1 MRPSA
6 AGTKLMH
13 VLLTN
18 FNLSMR
24 AGTQLYVRDLALG
37 LRARG
42 HQPLV
47 YAPLLGTV
55 ATELETAGIAV
66 VDDLDKLQTPPDIIH
81 GNQFIETISALL
93 FFPRTPGVY
102 FCHSWQS
109 TVDLPPV
116 FPRILRYVAVDG
128 PCYQRLLAQGIPKEK
143 ASVILNFVD
152 LARFKPRGPLPPH
165 LRRALIF
172 SNYARAQEH
181 LGPLRDA
188 CAREAIEL
196 DVIGEGVGHVE
207 SQPELRLTEYDLVF
221 AKGRAALEAMAVG
234 AAVILCDVWGLGP
247 MVTTREFDSLR
258 HLNFG
263 RKALQGRVEVE
274 GIRKELEHYDPRD
287 AAEVSRRVRATAS
300 SDAAI
305 AVILDLY
312 EEAIAEYQATDNAN
326 TDDELR
332 AAARY
337 LRQIQADFAQHTA
350 LTLRLRNRLLRI
362 PWVGPQLV
370 RLRERY
376 RTNLS

>member
-1 MRPSA
+1 MR
-6 AGTKLMH
+6 

-37 LRARG
+37 LLARG

-55 ATELETAGIAV
+55 ASELETAGIAV
-66 VDDLDKLQTPPDIIH
+66 VDDLDKIRTPPDIIH
-81 GNQFIETISALL
+81 GNQFIEMLSALL

-109 TVDLPPV
+109 ALEVPPL
-116 FPRILRYVAVDG
+116 FPRIMRYVAVDE
-128 PCYQRLLAQGIPKEK
+128 PCYQHLLTNGISKEK

-152 LARFKPRGPLPPH
+152 LARFKPRCPLPP
-165 LRRALIF
+165 LPRRALVF
-172 SNYARAQEH
+172 SNYAHTQDH
-181 LGPLRDA
+181 LRPLREA
-188 CAREAIEL
+188 CERQAIQL
-196 DVIGEGVGHVE
+196 DVIGEGVARVE
-207 SQPELRLTEYDLVF
+207 SQPESRLAEYDLVF

-247 MVTTREFDSLR
+247 MVTTSEFDSLR
-258 HLNFG
+258 RLNFG
-263 RKALQGRVEVE
+263 CRTLQGKIAVEA
-274 GIRKELEHYDPRD
+274 IRKELAHYDQHD
-287 AAEVSRRVRATAS
+287 AAEVSRRVRATAG

-305 AVILDLY
+305 ALILDLY
-312 EEAIAEYQATDNAN
+312 EEAIAEYEGTDKAN

-337 LRQIQADFAQHTA
+337 LRQIHTDFARHSA

-362 PWVGPQLV
+362 PFVGPHLV
-370 RLRERY
+370 RLRERH
-376 RTNLS
+376 RTNNVS